1 MEQPVYYWDPVISPS
16 GMSFYSSNTIPEWKN
31 NLFIGSLSGM
41 HVLRLVIKNNKV
53 IGEERLLA
61 DEKQRFRSVIE
72 GKDGAL
78 YAITDEGRL
87 YRLGK

>member
-1 MEQPVYYWDPVISPS
+1 
-16 GMSFYSSNTIPEWKN
+16 MSFYTGNMISEWKN
-31 NLFIGSLSGM
+31 NLFIGALSGK
-41 HVLRLVIKNNKV
+41 HILRLVIKDNKV

-61 DEKQRFRSVIE
+61 DQNQRFRSTMT

-87 YRLGK
+87 YRIAKK